1 MLVPVSI
8 APMEAGY
15 VELRE
20 RFAWYRYIYLL
31 KVYTNITISMSIL

>member
-15 VELRE
+15 VEPSELC
-20 RFAWYRYIYLL
+20 AYLL
-31 KVYTNITISMSIL
+31 QIFNVQGIY

>member
-20 RFAWYRYIYLL
+20 RCALVSDIYLIF
-31 KVYTNITISMSIL
+31 KVYT